1 MRADKLRVLYSAE
14 FRFTED
20 GLPVVP
26 VAIAQGL
33 GNVMISVSTP
43 GGLRLLP
50 EGEGGPDVRA
60 DDAWQVRA
68 QNTTPAKLRYWTIV
82 WRGSAAQG
90 SEASEQAQ
98 QWKDRGERA
107 KVFELMPPPPD
118 WEGVFELTSK

>member
-1 MRADKLRVLYSAE
+1 MSPGRSRRAGLAVVTLALLALSSRPRAADEFSGADKLRALYSAE
-14 FRFTED
+14 FRFTQD

-33 GNVMISVSTP
+33 ANVMISVSTP

-82 WRGSAAQG
+82 
-90 SEASEQAQ
+90 
-98 QWKDRGERA
+98 
-107 KVFELMPPPPD
+107 
-118 WEGVFELTSK
+118 